1 MENSEFLIPLFFMIA
16 TLYAMVGFG
25 GGSSYIALLAIF
37 GMNHLLIPKVALI
50 CNLIVVSGGAYHFI
64 KNKQL
69 PWKLVTPF
77 LITSI
82 PLAYYGGSIP
92 ISKEF
97 YQGILGVLL
106 FIISINLLFFHKISL
121 PKKQGQQKLIYSL
134 LIGGLIGFISGLVGI
149 GGGIFLSPILH
160 LLNWARPKQIAS
172 FSTAFIFVNSLAGLA
187 GQFQK
192 TSFDFNHSAFFY
204 LFITV
209 FIGGQLGSR
218 ICQFRLSQKSIKK
231 ATAVLVLFVST
242 RLIFNLL

>member
-1 MENSEFLIPLFFMIA
+1 MENSELLIPIFFVIA
-16 TLYAMVGFG
+16 LLYAMVGFG

-64 KNKQL
+64 RNNQL
-69 PWKLVTPF
+69 PWKLVMPF

-82 PLAYYGGSIP
+82 PLAYYGGTIP

-97 YQGILGVLL
+97 YQGTLGILL
-106 FIISINLLFFHKISL
+106 FVVSINLLFFHKVRI
-121 PKKQGQQKLIYSL
+121 PKTGGQHKILYSL
-134 LIGGLIGFISGLVGI
+134 MIGGFIGFISGLVGI

-172 FSTAFIFVNSLAGLA
+172 FSTAFIFVNSLAGLF

-192 TSFDFNHSAFFY
+192 TSFEFNFTDFSY

-209 FIGGQLGSR
+209 FLGGQIGSR
-218 ICQFRLSQKSIKK
+218 ICQFKLSQESIKK
-231 ATAVLVLFVST
+231 GTALLVLFVST
-242 RLIFNLL
+242 RLIFNLF